1 MHGIENAKKQMA
13 MTMAEVNNMTY
24 VLMMICTPRTYLPAG
39 IVVDRTL

>member
-24 VLMMICTPRTYLPAG
+24 VLNDDLHA
-39 IVVDRTL
+39 